1 MATATR
7 QAGAKFQVGGPLQFD
22 EVTTRFEEVSRYS
35 TSELGF
41 VVQMERHEGQV
52 TGRDAP
58 VVIDR
63 RVTMVFRLE
72 GDTWKVL
79 HRHTDPITTAQPDS
93 LLQNPPDLRALEEG
107 RTMDEVAAFVDHAI
121 PLLRGEVMALQ
132 MGDPRP
138 RKLLWSHHDPVSL
151 FGAEASA
158 SGWGQIEPL
167 FDRLADRFS
176 DGESCDY
183 EVVSADV
190 SENVAYLTAI
200 ERSVAATRGS
210 ALDTYILRVTTIF
223 RREHGDW
230 KVVDRHGDPLD
241 EGSQR
246 TLARLREQGAM

>member
-93 LLQNPPDLRALEEG
+93 LLQNPPDLHTSEEG
-107 RTMDEVAAFVDHAI
+107 RTMDEVAAFVDHAHTA
-121 PLLRGEVMALQ
+121 PKGRGHRVADGGPEAAEIVVVA
-132 MGDPRP
+132 PRP
-138 RKLLWSHHDPVSL
+138 RQSLRRRSIGKRLGTHRAALRSLATASHQC
-151 FGAEASA
+151 G
-158 SGWGQIEPL
+158 
-167 FDRLADRFS
+167 R
-176 DGESCDY
+176 
-183 EVVSADV
+183 
-190 SENVAYLTAI
+190 
-200 ERSVAATRGS
+200 RS
-210 ALDTYILRVTTIF
+210 F
-223 RREHGDW
+223 
-230 KVVDRHGDPLD
+230 P
-241 EGSQR
+241 QP
-246 TLARLREQGAM
+246 ARSHL